1 MYFKAPRRKNFLAA
15 AERRIIMKAVVTVTG
30 KDKVGIIAMASAEC
44 AKYGANI
51 VDISQT
57 VMKDYFAM
65 IMLIEL
71 DGLTTDFASFSDKL
85 QIAGTEAGVDI
96 RVMHED
102 IFNTMHKI

>member
-1 MYFKAPRRKNFLAA
+1 
-15 AERRIIMKAVVTVTG
+15 MKAVITVTG
-30 KDKVGIIAMASAEC
+30 KDKVGIIAMTSAEC

-57 VMKDYFAM
+57 VMKEYFAM
-65 IMLIEL
+65 IMLVEL
-71 DGLTTDFASFSDKL
+71 EGLTVDFKAFSEELK
-85 QIAGTEAGVDI
+85 AEGEKCGVDI